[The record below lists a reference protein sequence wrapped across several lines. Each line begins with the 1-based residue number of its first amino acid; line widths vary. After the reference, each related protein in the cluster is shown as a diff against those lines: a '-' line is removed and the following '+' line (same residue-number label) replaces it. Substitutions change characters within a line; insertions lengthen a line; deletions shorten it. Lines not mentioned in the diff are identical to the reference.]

1 MTGISKIKIV
11 KDWNITKEVND
22 AIELCRKNPRKMATI
37 QVPNST
43 VYLAAEMLLNEL
55 SMFDEAACRVTVEKA
70 TVH

>member
-11 KDWNITKEVND
+11 KDWNITKEVHD
-22 AIELCRKNPRKMATI
+22 AIEICRKNPSKMATI

-55 SMFDEAACRVTVEKA
+55 SMFDEAACRVTVKKA